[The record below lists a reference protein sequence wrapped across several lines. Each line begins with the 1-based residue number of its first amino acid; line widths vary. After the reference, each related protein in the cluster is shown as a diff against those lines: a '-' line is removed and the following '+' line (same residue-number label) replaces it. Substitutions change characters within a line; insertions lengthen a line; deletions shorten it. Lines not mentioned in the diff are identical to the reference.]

1 MSSILPSILTHPDAL
16 EKRYLR
22 GLVFAIYDHP
32 ENKSQSRLI
41 ETYSCIPFLL
51 SPKSSL
57 DAFTYPDTQHIQLEV
72 KQNNERS
79 VVSTDGVKNQAVLP
93 SLCLFLIPR

>member
-1 MSSILPSILTHPDAL
+1 MSSILPSFLTPPDAL

-41 ETYSCIPFLL
+41 ETYSCTPLL
-51 SPKSSL
+51 
-57 DAFTYPDTQHIQLEV
+57 
-72 KQNNERS
+72 
-79 VVSTDGVKNQAVLP
+79 
-93 SLCLFLIPR
+93 LFLSLS